1 MKQTIDLMKPRYRVI
16 ADWPSLDEIVIGD
29 IIEGEIF
36 ESESLFNTPMHDF
49 PHLFKKL
56 EWWEE
61 RKPEDMPGYV
71 KVNSEKTSLFKDSVL
86 KVKLW
91 GKRVSEELYCLI
103 DEDRTKT
110 FADLYKYSPEHFL
123 PATKEEFD
131 NYLKSKS

>member
-56 EWWEE
+56 EWWEDRDE
-61 RKPEDMPGYV
+61 SEMPEYV
-71 KVNSEKTSLFKDSVL
+71 KANKGVMKFDIEQWNDWLAV
-86 KVKLW
+86 
-91 GKRVSEELYCLI
+91 
-103 DEDRTKT
+103 TK
-110 FADLYKYSPEHFL
+110 SIFL
-123 PATKEEFD
+123 PATETD
-131 NYLKSKS
+131 YQNYLKSKS